1 MAKKVVREIMHDLDV
16 EHKVASKEDI
26 VRPLFDFLYDKKDEE
41 LMENL
46 KFNNDMLRSLD
57 DGKKTVIVGS
67 KEFKKLK

>member
-41 LMENL
+41 LMENE
-46 KFNNDMLRSLD
+46 FNNDMLRSLD
-57 DGKKTVIVGS
+57 DGKNRNCWV
-67 KEFKKLK
+67 